1 MILACVSDVG
11 KVKQNN
17 EDYVLIN
24 QEDRIF
30 ILADGVGGTHG
41 GEIASREA
49 SKFIHE
55 RVSKFVNENGFEA
68 LTKEVLTDIFYGANS
83 HLYDVK
89 NEDISL
95 MMMGT
100 TLVLCVC
107 DCTNRAVIAHI
118 GDSRAYLIDEKSIV
132 QLTKDHSIVQKLVD
146 ENSITKEEARL
157 STNKNVI
164 TKALGPV
171 NSMGNN
177 GRNTDV
183 DIVTPDVLEL
193 TLNTEDTLLL
203 CSDGLSDMLSDD
215 EIFYIIKSADN
226 VDQACS
232 LLLKAAYHNGG
243 NDNISIVII
252 TKFE

>member
-11 KVKQNN
+11 KVKENN

-24 QEDRIF
+24 QEDGIF
-30 ILADGVGGTHG
+30 ILADGVGGTNG

-55 RVSKFVNENGFEA
+55 QVSKFINENGFEV
-68 LTKEVLTDIFYGANS
+68 LTKEVLTDVFHRANA

-89 NEDISL
+89 NNDISL

-107 DCTNRAVIAHI
+107 NQENHAIIAHI
-118 GDSRAYLIDEKSIV
+118 GDSRAYLLDEESII

-171 NSMGNN
+171 NSIGNN
-177 GRNTDV
+177 DSSTDM
-183 DIVTPDVLEL
+183 ITPDVLEL
-193 TLNTEDTLLL
+193 QLSKEHTLLL
-203 CSDGLSDMLSDD
+203 CSDGLSDLLSDE
-215 EIFYIIKSADN
+215 EIFQIIKSADN

-232 LLLKAAYHNGG
+232 LLLKSAYNNGG